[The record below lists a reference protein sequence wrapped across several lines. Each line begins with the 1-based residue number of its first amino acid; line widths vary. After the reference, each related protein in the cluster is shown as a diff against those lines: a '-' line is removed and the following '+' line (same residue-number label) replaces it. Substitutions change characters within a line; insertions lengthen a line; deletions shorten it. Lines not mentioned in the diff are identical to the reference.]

1 MSVAE
6 LAKMTA
12 TRGELT
18 TATRGGGV
26 YDDDVAGGLLPG
38 FWGLVRGVNIR

>member
-18 TATRGGGV
+18 TTTRGRGV
-26 YDDDVAGGLLPG
+26 YDDDVAGAFFQDFGGL
-38 FWGLVRGVNIR
+38 